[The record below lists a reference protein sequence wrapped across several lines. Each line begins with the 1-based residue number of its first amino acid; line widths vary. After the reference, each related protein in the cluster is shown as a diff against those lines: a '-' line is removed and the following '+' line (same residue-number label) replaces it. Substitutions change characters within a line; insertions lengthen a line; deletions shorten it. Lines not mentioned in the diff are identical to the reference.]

1 MSNNNSEEKSHSPFS
16 EDVYDIDMS
25 VEDGQHL
32 TPPERWAFV
41 QHISELSRK
50 IFLSLFRL
58 VASESLKDNYTKNI
72 EDEFGNIVNVLFQ
85 NFKIKHL
92 DEKGSLEGSIE
103 NYITR
108 LGNFK
113 YYLPEIFF
121 KSENFLDPNNYDI
134 KPNEFGSYK
143 CDLDTLTKIF
153 HDILVLLREEKIT
166 FWRELLEKY
175 KEDREGYNLSFRTK
189 KGRIDKDLDRFSKI
203 SKEELENAFK
213 DLK

>member
-1 MSNNNSEEKSHSPFS
+1 MSNNNSEEKKPSPFL
-16 EDVYDIDMS
+16 DHAYDIDMN

-32 TPPERWAFV
+32 SPSERRAFV
-41 QHISELSRK
+41 YNVSELSRK

-58 VASESLKDNYTKNI
+58 VASESLNDNYTKNV
-72 EDEFGNIVNVLFQ
+72 EDDFGNTINVLFQ

-103 NYITR
+103 NYIKK

-113 YYLPEIFF
+113 YYLPDIFL
-121 KSENFLDPNNYDI
+121 KSEDFLDSSNYDLE
-134 KPNEFGSYK
+134 PNEFGSYK
-143 CDLDTLTKIF
+143 CDIDILTKIF
-153 HDILVLLREEKIT
+153 RDILTLLREEKIT
-166 FWRELLEKY
+166 FWKALLEKY
-175 KEDREGYNLSFRTK
+175 REDKEGYDLGFRTK
-189 KGRIDKDLDRFSKI
+189 RGRFDKDLDRFSKI